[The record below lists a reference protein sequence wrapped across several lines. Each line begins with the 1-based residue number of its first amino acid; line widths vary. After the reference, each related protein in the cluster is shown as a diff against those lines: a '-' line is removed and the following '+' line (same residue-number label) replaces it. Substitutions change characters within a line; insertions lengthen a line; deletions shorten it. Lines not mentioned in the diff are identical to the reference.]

1 LIANN
6 PPCLSDTMYFDLK
19 VTNVGTRAQS
29 LMNLSMMPNPASDQ
43 VLVKF
48 NGVEA
53 NLEVMLVDALG
64 REVYRQAY
72 SSVNGNQGVVI
83 PTNTLTEGLYQVR
96 IKSKEGISSLGLQ
109 VAH

>member
-1 LIANN
+1 
-6 PPCLSDTMYFDLK
+6 
-19 VTNVGTRAQS
+19 
-29 LMNLSMMPNPASDQ
+29 MNLNMMPNPASDQ

-64 REVYRQAY
+64 REVYRQSY